1 MGLISEKMK
10 FDFLVRLKFD
20 ISEGYDKAGIKTAY
34 NDFARTLRTD
44 NLKEKKSKTEKF
56 LLKELK
62 ELISLDIKNQEEFDE
77 KHRELCEK
85 LKKEWNELSYGQIQ
99 KWVNMSLKYWLLFGG
114 DKIANIEKNAKY
126 FHIPIDSIIKEI
138 AFGEK
143 RNQADYKS
151 WSKIENYDEES
162 YIENPDLP
170 AKLIGSVLRSMESV
184 KNLYLKYNPEDA
196 EFLEEFENIFDI

>member
-62 ELISLDIKNQEEFDE
+62 ELISFFSKSNFFYDAVNGNMEIFSIFLNVCYFISTE
-77 KHRELCEK
+77 KKPIFE
-85 LKKEWNELSYGQIQ
+85 G
-99 KWVNMSLKYWLLFGG
+99 
-114 DKIANIEKNAKY
+114 
-126 FHIPIDSIIKEI
+126 HIYPFLNLTIT
-138 AFGEK
+138 
-143 RNQADYKS
+143 
-151 WSKIENYDEES
+151 
-162 YIENPDLP
+162 
-170 AKLIGSVLRSMESV
+170 KLIPFF
-184 KNLYLKYNPEDA
+184 LK
-196 EFLEEFENIFDI
+196 FLT

>member
-62 ELISLDIKNQEEFDE
+62 ELISLDINKQEEFDE

-85 LKKEWNELSYGQIQ
+85 LKKEWSELSYGQIQ

-114 DKIANIEKNAKY
+114 DKIANIEKNAEY

-143 RNQADYKS
+143 RNQAGYKS
-151 WSKIENYDEES
+151 WSKIENYEEYS
-162 YIENPDLP
+162 EYQKIFRKNNERVAP
-170 AKLIGSVLRSMESV
+170 IV
-184 KNLYLKYNPEDA
+184 K
-196 EFLEEFENIFDI
+196 EFELFNNSNNK

>member
-62 ELISLDIKNQEEFDE
+62 ELIFLDIKN
-77 KHRELCEK
+77 
-85 LKKEWNELSYGQIQ
+85 
-99 KWVNMSLKYWLLFGG
+99 
-114 DKIANIEKNAKY
+114 
-126 FHIPIDSIIKEI
+126 
-138 AFGEK
+138 K
-143 RNQADYKS
+143 RNLMK
-151 WSKIENYDEES
+151 N
-162 YIENPDLP
+162 
-170 AKLIGSVLRSMESV
+170 IGSYVRNLRKNGVNLVMV
-184 KNLYLKYNPEDA
+184 KFKNG
-196 EFLEEFENIFDI
+196 

>member
-34 NDFARTLRTD
+34 NDFVRTLRTD

-62 ELISLDIKNQEEFDE
+62 ELISLDIKKQEEFDE
-77 KHRELCEK
+77 KHRELCE
-85 LKKEWNELSYGQIQ
+85 LKKEWNEFSYGQIQ
-99 KWVNMSLKYWLLFGG
+99 KWVNMSLKYWFLFGG

-151 WSKIENYDEES
+151 WSKIENYKEYFKYQDIFRKNNERVAPIVKECLS
-162 YIENPDLP
+162 CLIIVIINNKTNLNYI
-170 AKLIGSVLRSMESV
+170 K
-184 KNLYLKYNPEDA
+184 
-196 EFLEEFENIFDI
+196 

>member
-44 NLKEKKSKTEKF
+44 NLKEKKSKIEKF

-114 DKIANIEKNAKY
+114 DKVTNIEKNAEY
-126 FHIPIDSIIKEI
+126 FHIPIDSIIKKI
-138 AFGEK
+138 AFGQK
-143 RNQADYKS
+143 RNKMGYKS
-151 WSKIENYDEES
+151 WSKIENYEE
-162 YIENPDLP
+162 YFEYQKIFRENN
-170 AKLIGSVLRSMESV
+170 ESV
-184 KNLYLKYNPEDA
+184 APIVK
-196 EFLEEFENIFDI
+196 EFELFNNSNNKQ